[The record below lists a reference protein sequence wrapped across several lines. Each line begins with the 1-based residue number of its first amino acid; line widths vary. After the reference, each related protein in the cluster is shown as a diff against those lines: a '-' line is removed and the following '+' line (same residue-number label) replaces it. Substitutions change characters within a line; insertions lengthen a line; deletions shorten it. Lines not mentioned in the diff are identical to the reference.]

1 MCEEVGISRYVTK
14 DTFDSYLWQL
24 VENKQKFIS
33 QVMRSEIAAR
43 SCQDVDE
50 TVLSFA
56 EVKALAT
63 GNPLIK
69 EKMEV
74 DNEVAR
80 LRVLKSGFEKQHYR
94 LQDDITLHYP
104 NRIAQLEERIKKLQA
119 DIAQRVP
126 PSAEFQM
133 IVDNVVIKESRAE
146 AGDLLMKTIERESVK
161 LLEIPFGEKSST
173 VPPILASYRGF
184 DISMERSAF
193 GDRKLIICGSGSVC
207 CGNGHLVDQAI
218 SPDWIRF
225 WMGWNPVLPKA
236 EQDLDNTKSNLKQA
250 ELDFAKEFAYDD
262 QLKQLVQRQAELNL
276 ALGVDKVDAIVEEQA
291 NTGSEKSIDHDHELE
306 VDYELEV

>member
-1 MCEEVGISRYVTK
+1 
-14 DTFDSYLWQL
+14 
-24 VENKQKFIS
+24 
-33 QVMRSEIAAR
+33 
-43 SCQDVDE
+43 
-50 TVLSFA
+50 
-56 EVKALAT
+56 
-63 GNPLIK
+63 
-69 EKMEV
+69 
-74 DNEVAR
+74 
-80 LRVLKSGFEKQHYR
+80 
-94 LQDDITLHYP
+94 
-104 NRIAQLEERIKKLQA
+104 
-119 DIAQRVP
+119 
-126 PSAEFQM
+126 
-133 IVDNVVIKESRAE
+133 
-146 AGDLLMKTIERESVK
+146 MKTIERESVK

-193 GDRKLIICGSGSVC
+193 GDRKLIICGQDRYVVEMGLSGS
-207 CGNGHLVDQAI
+207 GNLTRLDKALDGLESGLA
-218 SPDWIRF
+218 
-225 WMGWNPVLPKA
+225 KA